1 MSNSHMDKTSK
12 ANNTDLLDAFKAP
25 FSEREVQPEAQ
36 QNGLVLFSFGRNGG
50 FAKPGDKSSKDFSV
64 A

>member
-1 MSNSHMDKTSK
+1 MSNSHTDKSSK
-12 ANNTDLLDAFKAP
+12 ANNSDLLDAFKAP
-25 FSEREVQPEAQ
+25 FAEREARDEAQ

-50 FAKPGDKSSKDFSV
+50 FAKPGDQSKKDSSV

>member
-1 MSNSHMDKTSK
+1 MSNSHTDKSSR
-12 ANNTDLLDAFKAP
+12 ANNADLLDAFKSPYA
-25 FSEREVQPEAQ
+25 EREVRDEAQ

-50 FAKPGDKSSKDFSV
+50 FAKPGDKSAKDSSV

>member
-1 MSNSHMDKTSK
+1 MSNSHTDKSSK
-12 ANNTDLLDAFKAP
+12 ANSADLLDAFKAP
-25 FSEREVQPEAQ
+25 FAEREVRDEAQ

-50 FAKPGDKSSKDFSV
+50 FAKPGDQSKKDFSV

>member
-1 MSNSHMDKTSK
+1 MTNQHTDKPSK
-12 ANNTDLLDAFKAP
+12 ANNADLLDAFKAP
-25 FSEREVQPEAQ
+25 FSESETHNEAQ

-50 FAKPGDKSSKDFSV
+50 FAKPGDKSNEGVSV